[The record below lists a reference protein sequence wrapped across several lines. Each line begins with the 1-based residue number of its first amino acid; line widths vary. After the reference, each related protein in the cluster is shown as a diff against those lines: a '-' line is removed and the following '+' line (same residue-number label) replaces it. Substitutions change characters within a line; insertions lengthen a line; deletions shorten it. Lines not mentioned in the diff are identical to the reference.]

1 LVCVIER
8 RTGAGVQEVS
18 VVAAEGSLAVHVAG
32 FVAELVEVGYRPR
45 SVVVQLR
52 LLADLSRWLAG
63 EGLAPMALTAE
74 EARRFLGARRERYVD
89 LTGARALGPLLGY
102 LRGVGV
108 VPELRP
114 SADSPVERLLV
125 DYREYLVCERGLM
138 AGSVDG
144 HERVA
149 RLFLAGL
156 SVPLDESLRELAA
169 GDVTGFV
176 VAQCGSGRL
185 GAGAAKNLTGGLR
198 SLLRFL
204 HVAGWVR
211 AGLERAVPSVAGWR
225 YSSLPRALEP
235 AQVARLLSS
244 CDRST
249 SLGRRDFAILTLLAR
264 LGLRACEVARLS
276 LDDID
281 WRAGELTIRGKGS
294 TIERLPLPH
303 DVGEALVSYVRD
315 GRQTSPSREVF
326 LSARAPLRALSSAAV
341 TAVVRYACDRAG
353 IERVGAHRLRHTVA
367 TELLRAGVPLA
378 QIAPILR
385 HASVSTTAIYAKVD
399 REALQSL
406 ARPWPLAA
414 GAA

>member
-1 LVCVIER
+1 MQGKSGVRVEGPLASYASGF
-8 RTGAGVQEVS
+8 GAHL
-18 VVAAEGSLAVHVAG
+18 AEW
-32 FVAELVEVGYRPR
+32 GYRPR

-52 LLADLSRWLAG
+52 LLAHLSRWLVAHG
-63 EGLAPMALTAE
+63 MEPSALTVEAVE
-74 EARRFLGARRERYVD
+74 EFMCVRRGRYAD
-89 LTGARALGPLLGY
+89 LTGARAFGPLLGW
-102 LRGVGV
+102 LRGLGV
-108 VPELRP
+108 VPELQR

-125 DYREYLVCERGLM
+125 DYREFLVRERGLM
-138 AGSVDG
+138 ASSVDG

-149 RLFLAGL
+149 RLFLGGL
-156 SVPLDESLRELAA
+156 AVPLEESLRALEA

-176 VAQCGSGRL
+176 VAQCRSGRL

-211 AGLERAVPSVAGWR
+211 AGLEQAVPSVAGWR
-225 YSSLPRALEP
+225 LSSLPRGLE
-235 AQVARLLSS
+235 AGQVARLLSS

-249 SLGRRDFAILTLLAR
+249 PLGRRDFAILTLLSR
-264 LGLRACEVARLS
+264 LGVRACEVARLS

-281 WRAGELTIRGKGS
+281 WRAGELTVRGKGS

-303 DVGEALVSYVRD
+303 DVGEALVSYLRD
-315 GRQTSPSREVF
+315 GRPTSASREVF

-353 IERVGAHRLRHTVA
+353 LERVGAHRLRHTVA
-367 TELLRAGVPLA
+367 TELLRAGTPLA

-399 REALQSL
+399 REALRAL

>member
-1 LVCVIER
+1 MTER
-8 RTGAGVQEVS
+8 
-18 VVAAEGSLAVHVAG
+18 VAVKGPLAVHAAG
-32 FVAELVEVGYRPR
+32 FAAELVELGYRPR

-52 LLADLSRWLAG
+52 LLADLSRWLA
-63 EGLAPMALTAE
+63 EEDLALVALTGQ

-89 LTGARALGPLLGY
+89 LAGARALGPLLGY
-102 LRGVGV
+102 LRELGV

-114 SADSPVERLLV
+114 SADSPVERLLG
-125 DYREYLVCERGLM
+125 DYRGFLVRERGLM
-138 AGSVDG
+138 ASSVDG

-156 SVPLDESLRELAA
+156 AVPLDVSLRALEA

-176 VAQCGSGRL
+176 VAQCRSGRL

-211 AGLERAVPSVAGWR
+211 AGLEQAVPSVAGWR
-225 YSSLPRALEP
+225 LSSLPRGLE
-235 AQVARLLSS
+235 AGQVTLLLSS

-249 SLGRRDFAILTLLAR
+249 PLGRRDLAILTLLSR

-303 DVGEALVSYVRD
+303 DVGEALVSYLRD
-315 GRQTSPSREVF
+315 GRPTSASREVF
-326 LSARAPLRALSSAAV
+326 LAGRAPLRALSSAAV
-341 TAVVRYACDRAG
+341 TAVVCYACDRAG
-353 IERVGAHRLRHTVA
+353 LERVGAHRLRHTVA

-399 REALQSL
+399 REALRSL
-406 ARPWPLAA
+406 ARPWPLAG